1 MNDPLS
7 LAGAEQWL
15 DEWTSSVADSAAQ
28 ARRMADRAAKL
39 TATATNTDGSVEVT
53 VGSGGSITDLRLDD
67 LVRRWPTEQISSEI
81 LSTIREAQRN
91 LSRKMTTVVEET
103 VGTNTA
109 TGQAILAGLRERTE
123 GGDRGGR

>member
-1 MNDPLS
+1 VNDPLS
-7 LAGAEQWL
+7 LAGAGQWL
-15 DEWTSSVADSAAQ
+15 DEWTASVADSAAQ
-28 ARRMADRAAKL
+28 ARRMADRAAQL
-39 TATATNTDGSVEVT
+39 TATATNADGAIEVT

-67 LVRRWPTEQISSEI
+67 LVRRWPTEQLSGEI

-91 LSRKMTTVVEET
+91 LSKRMATVVEET
-103 VGTNTA
+103 VGANTA

>member
-15 DEWTSSVADSAAQ
+15 DEWTASVADSAAQ
-28 ARRMADRAAKL
+28 TRRMADRAAKL
-39 TATATNTDGSVEVT
+39 TATATNADGSVEVT

-67 LVRRWPTEQISSEI
+67 LVRRWPTEQLSSEI

-91 LSRKMTTVVEET
+91 LSKRMATVVEET
-103 VGTNTA
+103 VGANTPS
-109 TGQAILAGLRERTE
+109 GQAILAGLRERTE